1 MVDLT
6 ANETKSALL
15 VEREQGAT
23 DERRLLLPFRKWVND
38 LEHEKCLQTQS

>member
-15 VEREQGAT
+15 VREQGAT
-23 DERRLLLPFRKWVND
+23 DERRLLLPFRKCVND